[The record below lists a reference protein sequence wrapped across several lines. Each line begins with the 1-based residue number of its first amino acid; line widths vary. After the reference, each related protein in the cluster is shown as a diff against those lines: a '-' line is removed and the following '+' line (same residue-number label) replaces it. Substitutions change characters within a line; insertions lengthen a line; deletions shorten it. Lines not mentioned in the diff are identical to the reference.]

1 MRKISIISLMYTR
14 QGPMIL
20 LLTTVLGAC
29 GLPSF
34 SAFAAG
40 HPVDRVNPCAIIQKQ
55 ISLDK
60 GNTFMETAT
69 IAAPHGAQYRLIV
82 TNCGNVTLSNG
93 TITDTSLGLSGVSIP
108 GLGTLMPKTSVT
120 ITKNNKGFKSLD
132 RPDMCLH
139 PETFTNTAEF
149 TATSTAGSIQVI
161 SNWAVL
167 ACTGATEI
175 DIKKQISIDSGV
187 TWLDADTISTAA
199 TAFAPHEASYRLII
213 TYSGKEELVNVEI
226 DDLTLE
232 LFKVPVPGG
241 ASLAVGRQIIITSSD
256 PGFAN
261 LSQPDRCLSPG
272 VFPNIASV
280 IGLTQN
286 GQRVIAS
293 NPAFL
298 ICKK

>member
-1 MRKISIISLMYTR
+1 MKKTLM
-14 QGPMIL
+14 L
-20 LLTTVLGAC
+20 LLTAIISTF
-29 GLPSF
+29 GLPSV
-34 SAFAAG
+34 SAFAEAG
-40 HPVDRVNPCAIIQKQ
+40 LVDKVTPCAILQKL

-69 IAAPHGAQYRLIV
+69 IGVPHSAQYRFIV
-82 TNCGNVTLSNG
+82 TNCGNVALSNG
-93 TITDTSLGLSGVSIP
+93 TITDASLGLSSVSIP
-108 GLGTLMPKTSVT
+108 GHGTLLPKTSVT
-120 ITKNNKGFKSLD
+120 ITKNNEGFKSLD
-132 RPDMCLH
+132 RPGQCLH
-139 PETFTNTAEF
+139 PETFTNTAGF
-149 TATSTAGSIQVI
+149 AATSTAGNIQVI
-161 SNWAVL
+161 SNWTVL

-175 DIKKQISIDSGV
+175 AIKKQISVDSGV

-199 TAFAPHEASYRLII
+199 TALAPHEASYRLII
-213 TYSGKEELVNVEI
+213 TYSGKAELVNVEI
-226 DDLTLE
+226 DDLMLE